1 MLATSFRAWQKT
13 VECES
18 AKRISAESSSY
29 MSQSSSRQREGI
41 FGGTFDPIHVG
52 HLMLAEYCREQLR
65 LDRVRFVPA
74 AISPLKVGQE
84 PVPPK
89 VRLEMVKLAI
99 SGNPHFVVDDREVRR
114 GGTSYTVDTL
124 REVAGELPD
133 SDLVFLMGADS
144 LADLDKWREPAEI
157 CSLAE
162 IAVVCRGGHPLPNV
176 AILEKYLPASSK
188 DARECM
194 VPMPQVEISSSDIR
208 SRIASGRS
216 VRYLL
221 HSTTSALII
230 SGGLYKSDEK

>member
-1 MLATSFRAWQKT
+1 M
-13 VECES
+13 
-18 AKRISAESSSY
+18 ESSSY

-52 HLMLAEYCREQLR
+52 HLMLAEYCREQLQ
-65 LDRVRFVPA
+65 LDQVRFVPA

-84 PVPPK
+84 PVPAK

-99 SGNPHFVVDDREVRR
+99 SGNPHFAVDDREIRR

-124 REVAGELPD
+124 RELSAELPD

-157 CSLAE
+157 CRLAE
-162 IAVVCRGGHPLPNV
+162 IAVVARGGHAPPDVSMLQT
-176 AILEKYLPASSK
+176 YLPDSSE
-188 DARECM
+188 DAIKCILR
-194 VPMPQVEISSSDIR
+194 MPQVEISSSDIR

-216 VRYLL
+216 TRYLL
-221 HSTTSALII
+221 HSTTTALIS
-230 SGGLYKSDEK
+230 SGGLYRSGE